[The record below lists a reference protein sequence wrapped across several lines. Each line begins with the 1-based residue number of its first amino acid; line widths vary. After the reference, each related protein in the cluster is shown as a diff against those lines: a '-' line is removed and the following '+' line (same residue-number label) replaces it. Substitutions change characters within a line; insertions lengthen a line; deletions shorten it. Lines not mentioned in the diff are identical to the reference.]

1 MSQKNPTPPEKS
13 RQMSPQKQIVRAGGV
28 LPPHPQSSA
37 RSLLIVPDFQRKKFE
52 LQVKTA
58 AISRKIQ
65 NLQKMEKES
74 QNVEGGAEFPP
85 ETPLPP
91 RPHLCWRFWEFLKE
105 KSTGNVRKKR
115 GCGCEPDGYSPPFTF
130 HF

>member
-74 QNVEGGAEFPP
+74 QNVEGGGGIPP
-85 ETPLPP
+85 PNPP
-91 RPHLCWRFWEFLKE
+91 P
-105 KSTGNVRKKR
+105 
-115 GCGCEPDGYSPPFTF
+115 PPPPPFF
-130 HF
+130 GFFGIF